1 MSTREIVMLGTA
13 SQSPTRHRN
22 HNGYA
27 LRWDDRLVFFD
38 PGEGFQRQCTMAG
51 IAIARADAVC
61 LTHFHGDHCL
71 GVPGLIARRGADQC
85 TEPLAFWYPG
95 DGQDY
100 FDKLA
105 TCTASMALPPLDPR
119 PIMGVGGPV
128 GSIGSGGAG
137 SGHGALTVTTLPLRH
152 RVTAFGYRLQEPDG
166 RSFDPAALAAR
177 GISGPDVGRLA
188 SDGWLDTADGRVTL
202 EEVSSPRKG
211 QSMAFVMDTAV
222 CDSIVELADGV
233 DLLVIEST
241 FLHRDAE
248 LAEKYRHLTA
258 RQAGE
263 LGAAAG
269 ARRVVLTHFSQRYG
283 SGASR
288 DEVLPFVEE
297 ASAFHGDVWGALDF
311 DVVEVPP
318 RV

>member
-1 MSTREIVMLGTA
+1 MLGTA

-27 LRWDDRLVFFD
+27 LRWDDSLVFFD

-51 IAIARADAVC
+51 VAIARADAVC

-71 GVPGLIARRGADQC
+71 GVPGLIARRGADRC
-85 TEPLAFWYPG
+85 TDPLAFWYPG
-95 DGQDY
+95 DGQEF

-105 TCTASMALPPLDPR
+105 TCTASAVVPPLDPQ
-119 PIMGVGGPV
+119 PIEGDGGRVGA
-128 GSIGSGGAG
+128 IGKGR
-137 SGHGALTVTTLPLRH
+137 GALTLTARPLRH
-152 RVTAFGYRLQEPDG
+152 RVTAFGYRLQEADG
-166 RSFDPAALAAR
+166 RSFDAAALAAH

-188 SDGWLDTADGRVTL
+188 SQGWLDTDGGRVTL
-202 EEVSSPRKG
+202 EEVSSPRPG

-241 FLHRDAE
+241 FLHRDAD
-248 LAEKYRHLTA
+248 LAEQYRHLTA

-297 ASAFHGDVWGALDF
+297 ASAFHSDVWGALDF
-311 DVVEVPP
+311 DVVEVPQ
-318 RV
+318 RA